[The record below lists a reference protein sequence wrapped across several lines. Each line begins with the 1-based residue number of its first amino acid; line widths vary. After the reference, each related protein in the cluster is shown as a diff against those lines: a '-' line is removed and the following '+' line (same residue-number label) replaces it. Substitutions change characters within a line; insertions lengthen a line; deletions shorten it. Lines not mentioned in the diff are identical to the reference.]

1 MGSGTVSWLERL
13 EAALLRDIPLLP
25 ELQKDGL
32 VAQVKEIWRRANEDD
47 RSALRSAVGQL
58 LAGTTPE
65 RGAHIVSNV
74 LSFVAIVR
82 PHSGE
87 AIIERALRKREWRRL
102 YLGKQP
108 LEAKAIEV
116 AATLS
121 TSDWISRWTNGIL
134 AEESAACR
142 SSDLYFLGLAALN
155 MGSQD
160 HRWPLEPA
168 IKAVSVYAPTGANAR
183 AHLFLVLAHAIERQA
198 GFRLLDCIMKF
209 ESVFGQSA
217 PGKREFLQT
226 LKTIAI
232 RWGSTTDPIRYAL
245 MSLCSVLLSEL
256 PEGKWLM
263 SLQDLDSTV
272 FSSTLKAIDRAVVG
286 GYTRVRIEDNT
297 LPPKFDR
304 FVTRATAMQHAIRI
318 TDPIS
323 GDCAI
328 VMLRSR
334 DLASQLNSIRDDIP
348 AFSET
353 AEQKILMRFGQSF
366 ELQQG
371 TLPS

>member
-25 ELQKDGL
+25 ELQNDGL

-121 TSDWISRWTNGIL
+121 T
-134 AEESAACR
+134 
-142 SSDLYFLGLAALN
+142 LG
-155 MGSQD
+155 G
-160 HRWPLEPA
+160 HPKPA
-168 IKAVSVYAPTGANAR
+168 TRG
-183 AHLFLVLAHAIERQA
+183 H
-198 GFRLLDCIMKF
+198 
-209 ESVFGQSA
+209 
-217 PGKREFLQT
+217 
-226 LKTIAI
+226 LKT
-232 RWGSTTDPIRYAL
+232 GHH
-245 MSLCSVLLSEL
+245 
-256 PEGKWLM
+256 
-263 SLQDLDSTV
+263 
-272 FSSTLKAIDRAVVG
+272 DR
-286 GYTRVRIEDNT
+286 
-297 LPPKFDR
+297 
-304 FVTRATAMQHAIRI
+304 
-318 TDPIS
+318 
-323 GDCAI
+323 
-328 VMLRSR
+328 
-334 DLASQLNSIRDDIP
+334 
-348 AFSET
+348 
-353 AEQKILMRFGQSF
+353 
-366 ELQQG
+366 
-371 TLPS
+371 